1 MQIKYEYEIRTKDS
15 NSYLER
21 AFVRDDART
30 IKNQWKDAG
39 FDVKIVQRK
48 YVLTEQKEIR

>member
-1 MQIKYEYEIRTKDS
+1 MKTRYEYEIRTKGADK
-15 NSYLER
+15 YLER
-21 AFVRDDART
+21 AFVLNDARF

-48 YVLTEQKEIR
+48 YVLTETKEVR

>member
-1 MQIKYEYEIRTKDS
+1 MKTRYEYEIRTKDADK
-15 NSYLER
+15 YLER
-21 AFVRDDART
+21 AFVRDDARL

-48 YVLTEQKEIR
+48 YVLAETKEVR

>member
-1 MQIKYEYEIRTKDS
+1 MKTRYEYEIRTKDS

-21 AFVRDDART
+21 AFVREDARV

-39 FDVKIVQRK
+39 FNVKIVQRVYK
-48 YVLTEQKEIR
+48 LTEEKEIR

>member
-1 MQIKYEYEIRTKDS
+1 MKTRYEYEIRTKDADK
-15 NSYLER
+15 YLER
-21 AFVRDDART
+21 AFVRDDARF

-48 YVLTEQKEIR
+48 YVLTETKEVR

>member
-1 MQIKYEYEIRTKDS
+1 MKTKYEYEIRTKDADK
-15 NSYLER
+15 YLER
-21 AFVRDDART
+21 AFVRDDARF

-48 YVLTEQKEIR
+48 YVLTEIKEVR

>member
-39 FDVKIVQRK
+39 FNVKIVQRK

>member
-1 MQIKYEYEIRTKDS
+1 MKTKYEYEIRTKDADK
-15 NSYLER
+15 YLER
-21 AFVRDDART
+21 AFVRDDARF

-48 YVLTEQKEIR
+48 YVLTEVKEVR

>member
-1 MQIKYEYEIRTKDS
+1 MKTKYEYEIRTKDADK
-15 NSYLER
+15 YLEK
-21 AFVRDDART
+21 AFVREDART

-48 YVLTEQKEIR
+48 YVLQEQKEIR